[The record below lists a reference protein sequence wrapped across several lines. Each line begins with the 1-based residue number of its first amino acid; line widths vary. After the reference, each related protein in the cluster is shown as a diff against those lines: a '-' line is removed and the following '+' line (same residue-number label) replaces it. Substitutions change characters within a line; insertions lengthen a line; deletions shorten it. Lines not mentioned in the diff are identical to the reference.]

1 MLSLH
6 VVTKAWKN
14 TCASGSCQCLPKSS
28 MYKYFY
34 WILKFYF
41 TYLLTNSH
49 TVLMWRK
56 ETSQTNKH
64 LPSLVSYR
72 CRLVQ
77 KRCGRL
83 RRRACKPNPWPAFPP
98 ELRPLLS
105 YLSERIKSSLCFCV
119 AFLPIEELTLL
130 LEHIAETR
138 EQVKIN
144 TQMLQELLR
153 RQRGADTLKS
163 ASVPEHLKSL
173 IPVKDHKDL
182 LEVEKSLKNKDTAKQ
197 MVCCILG

>member
-1 MLSLH
+1 
-6 VVTKAWKN
+6 
-14 TCASGSCQCLPKSS
+14 
-28 MYKYFY
+28 
-34 WILKFYF
+34 
-41 TYLLTNSH
+41 
-49 TVLMWRK
+49 
-56 ETSQTNKH
+56 
-64 LPSLVSYR
+64 
-72 CRLVQ
+72 
-77 KRCGRL
+77 
-83 RRRACKPNPWPAFPP
+83 
-98 ELRPLLS
+98 
-105 YLSERIKSSLCFCV
+105 LCFCV
-119 AFLPIEELTLL
+119 AFLPTEELTLL